1 MQRNPTMIDNLKEIP
16 PTVLSAILAIVIAML
31 RVIYDKEETSV
42 VRMSLE
48 SVLCG
53 ALAVVAGSGVNALGL
68 DQDWTI
74 FIGGVIGFVGSQSI
88 RSYADMFLKRKAN
101 ELK

>member
-1 MQRNPTMIDNLKEIP
+1 MF
-16 PTVLSAILAIVIAML
+16 LAVITAL
-31 RVIYDKEETSV
+31 FRVVYDKEETSF
-42 VRMSLE
+42 VRILLE

-68 DQDWTI
+68 DQEWTV

-88 RSYADMFLKRKAN
+88 RSYADIFLKNRVNGK
-101 ELK
+101 